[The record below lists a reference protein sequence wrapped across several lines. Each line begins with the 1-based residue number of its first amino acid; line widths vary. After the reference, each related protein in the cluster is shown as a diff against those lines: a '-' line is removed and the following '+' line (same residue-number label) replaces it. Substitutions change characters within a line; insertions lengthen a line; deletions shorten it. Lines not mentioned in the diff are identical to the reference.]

1 MSSKSESSC
10 LFFQALPTCVEKKK
24 HLSLK
29 TKAQVYRTI
38 VFPNLTYGCET
49 WTWTR
54 SQMSLLEGTQY
65 RFLRTI
71 AGKTW
76 KDKVPYTDLINQ
88 LSHYNA
94 NFEWA
99 HEGTNKG
106 VSITAVET
114 FCRLARLRYAGHV
127 ARMTDAR
134 IPKILL
140 YGEVNAGQ
148 RKPGRPKKSFREG
161 LKEDLKAFNLWEK
174 YQNTGSFEQ
183 IVATRDQWRSTI
195 NQNAQAFQRNWELNR
210 KNKSNLRKEIK

>member
-1 MSSKSESSC
+1 
-10 LFFQALPTCVEKKK
+10 
-24 HLSLK
+24 
-29 TKAQVYRTI
+29 
-38 VFPNLTYGCET
+38 
-49 WTWTR
+49 
-54 SQMSLLEGTQY
+54 MSLLEGTQY

-127 ARMTDAR
+127 ARMTDAG
-134 IPKILL
+134 IPKIML
-140 YGEVNAGQ
+140 YGEVKAGQ
-148 RKPGRPKKSFREG
+148 RKPGRPKKSFR
-161 LKEDLKAFNLWEK
+161 
-174 YQNTGSFEQ
+174 
-183 IVATRDQWRSTI
+183 
-195 NQNAQAFQRNWELNR
+195 
-210 KNKSNLRKEIK
+210 